1 MCFDQSARV
10 AMATWFWGLNP
21 KTEKNLANH
30 LPGRKSR
37 VGGRDRAQSILT
49 FARILA
55 ESRTFGR
62 ILHFLG
68 GCQKPVTLLWVFIC
82 SAPVHGVFT
91 SPNQEIYWLTALL
104 AFDEP
109 IKTLR
114 GFVKCEA
121 RRYNRKCILY
131 VHKNTFAARKKKWFC
146 GSMDNHRITLG

>member
-1 MCFDQSARV
+1 
-10 AMATWFWGLNP
+10 MAKGQKSLILSSTSGLNP
-21 KTEKNLANH
+21 KTRKKIASH
-30 LPGRKSR
+30 LPGRESR
-37 VGGRDRAQSILT
+37 VRGRDRTILT

-55 ESRTFGR
+55 ESCTFGR

-68 GCQKPVTLLWVFIC
+68 GCQKPVTLLWYLFIC

-104 AFDEP
+104 ASDEP

-121 RRYNRKCILY
+121 RRCNRKCMLY
-131 VHKNTFAARKKKWFC
+131 RYTKTPLLPPKKH
-146 GSMDNHRITLG
+146 NHRITGG